1 MVDKVTEAAV
11 VGGVD
16 THKDLHVA
24 AVVDQN
30 NKVLGTQYFSTTRQ
44 DRKSTRLNSSHSA
57 KSRMPSSA

>member
-24 AVVDQN
+24 AVVDR
-30 NKVLGTQYFSTTRQ
+30 KRHLSTVC
-44 DRKSTRLNSSHSA
+44 
-57 KSRMPSSA
+57 

>member
-30 NKVLGTQYFSTTRQ
+30 KGSDAQWNE
-44 DRKSTRLNSSHSA
+44 NS
-57 KSRMPSSA
+57 R